1 MQPRDAGRQG
11 VNGMKAMFQTKDK
24 KRSRT
29 AVTVMVLVSA
39 ALLGGLVAE
48 VGLDG
53 GFLVPQAQA
62 VVGRPLTPVS
72 YAGVA
77 RRTTRRAIYVTSVYR
92 ATLPTGCSTVVI
104 EGTTLYLCGTT
115 YYQQSGS
122 QYVVVQVQ

>member
-1 MQPRDAGRQG
+1 
-11 VNGMKAMFQTKDK
+11 MKAIFQANGN
-24 KRSRT
+24 KRSRR
-29 AVTVMVLVSA
+29 AMPAMVLASA
-39 ALLGGLVAE
+39 ALLGGLLAE

-53 GFLVPQAQA
+53 GFLIPEAQA
-62 VVGRPLTPVS
+62 VVGRPVTPVS

-77 RRTTRRAIYVTSVYR
+77 RRSTRRAIYVTSVYR

>member
-1 MQPRDAGRQG
+1 
-11 VNGMKAMFQTKDK
+11 MKVITVTKK
-24 KRSRT
+24 SSRSRRSVT
-29 AVTVMVLVSA
+29 AMVLASA
-39 ALLGGLVAE
+39 ALLGGLIAE
-48 VGLDG
+48 VGFDVD
-53 GFLVPQAQA
+53 FLVPEAQA
-62 VVGRPLTPVS
+62 VVGRPLTPIS

>member
-1 MQPRDAGRQG
+1 LQRPARCNWHESDDPSKRQQAKPQG
-11 VNGMKAMFQTKDK
+11 A
-24 KRSRT
+24 T
-29 AVTVMVLVSA
+29 AIVLASA
-39 ALLGGLVAE
+39 TLLGGLLAE

-53 GFLVPQAQA
+53 GFLIPEAQA
-62 VVGRPLTPVS
+62 IVGRPVTPVS

-92 ATLPTGCSTVVI
+92 ATLSTGCSTVVI

-122 QYVVVQVQ
+122 QYVAPASRR